1 MTEQEFEVFLAAW
14 ETFKSE
20 CSSAS
25 RGSFKAGFTMA
36 LEYCNRRDASLR
48 EDVEALKRR
57 LTPLKLP
64 TLKEKEARRKR
75 EEQEG
80 K

>member
-1 MTEQEFEVFLAAW
+1 MTEQEFKVFLAAW
-14 ETFKSE
+14 EIFERESGGE
-20 CSSAS
+20 VAD

-57 LTPLKLP
+57 LTPPKLP

-75 EEQEG
+75 EG